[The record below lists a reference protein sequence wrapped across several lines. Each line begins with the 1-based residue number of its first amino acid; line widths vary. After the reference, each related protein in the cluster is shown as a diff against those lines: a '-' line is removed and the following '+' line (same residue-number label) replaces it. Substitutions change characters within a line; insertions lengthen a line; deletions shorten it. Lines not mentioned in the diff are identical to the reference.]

1 MPTDSI
7 TERIDQGSS
16 PGGWRPGRETAPS
29 LVVENQPVIARIAG
43 LAGLMLVVLGTLALV
58 INAAGQASRL
68 PPTLASLFLILGIAG
83 MLVHATVDA
92 EQQIRR
98 AYGALG
104 LLLLVA
110 GAALSLLPIKG
121 PVGTQFLPWGFLL
134 LTVSLLFLMPF
145 VRNETDA
152 AWRQRVV
159 FLLGIA
165 GLGLALTGFIG
176 GNVDIRFLMPYGLVL
191 PILGLAFLWTFV
203 GALGTSDDTGYRGAQ
218 VMGFIGAL
226 VIAVSLGRSILP
238 GLFYKWHW
246 LSSRPDP
253 YFLPAGLLLLGLG
266 LIYLCI
272 SYGMCSDH
280 RLIVLARRELAFY
293 FYSPIAYIV
302 FFCLTVVAWYN
313 YTMWASSLF
322 SQGPMGQPTAVP
334 EPILGGYV
342 LNWWSV
348 FVVVFVVPLITMR
361 LLSEERRTGTFE
373 VLFTAPLGEVAV
385 VLSKFIAAFVFFLL
399 LWLPWGLF
407 LIAVRAEGGQ
417 PFEYRP
423 LIGFFLALAA
433 SGAGFIGM
441 GLFFS
446 SCTRNQIA
454 AAVLT
459 VVGMLGWFAIFW
471 GKQIISRE
479 TKSDVWKD
487 VLTHI
492 SYVDLWITSIQGQLD
507 FKSMTFHLTAAVFW
521 LFLTVKVLES
531 RKWR

>member
-1 MPTDSI
+1 MPSESI
-7 TERIDQGSS
+7 TERIDEAGPQ
-16 PGGWRPGRETAPS
+16 GGWRSTRETAPS
-29 LVVENQPVIARIAG
+29 LVVERQPVVARIFG

-104 LLLLVA
+104 LLLLAA
-110 GAALSLLPIKG
+110 GAAVSLLPIKG
-121 PVGTQFLPWGFLL
+121 PVGTQFLPWGFLAL
-134 LTVSLLFLMPF
+134 SVSLLFLMPF
-145 VRNETDA
+145 VRNETEI

-159 FLLGIA
+159 YILGIA
-165 GLGLALTGFIG
+165 GLALALTGFIG
-176 GNVDIRFLMPYGLVL
+176 GNIDIKFLMPYGLLL
-191 PILGLAFLWTFV
+191 PIVGLGFLWAFV
-203 GALGTSDDTGYRGAQ
+203 GALGTSDETGYRGAQ
-218 VMGFIGAL
+218 VMGLIGAL
-226 VIAVSLGRSILP
+226 ALVVALGRSILP

-246 LSSRPDP
+246 LSTRPDP

-266 LIYLCI
+266 LIYLCV

-280 RLIVLARRELAFY
+280 RLIVLARRELAAY

-302 FFCLTVVAWYN
+302 FFCLTLIAWYN
-313 YTMWASSLF
+313 YWDWAIRIF
-322 SQGPMGQPTAVP
+322 GQGPMGPTAVP

-342 LNWWSV
+342 INWWSV
-348 FVVVFVVPLITMR
+348 FVVVLVVPLITMR

-373 VLFTAPLGEVAV
+373 VLFTAPLSEVAV
-385 VLSKFIAAFVFFLL
+385 VLSKFIAAYVFFLF

-433 SGAGFIGM
+433 SGAGFIAM

-459 VVGMLGWFAIFW
+459 VVGMLLLFAIFF
-471 GKQIISRE
+471 GKRVVFQE
-479 TKSDVWKD
+479 TKSDVWNN
-487 VLTHI
+487 VLTHV
-492 SYVDLWITSIQGQLD
+492 SYIDLWITSIQGQLD
-507 FKSMTFHLTAAVFW
+507 FKSMVFHLAAAVFW

>member
-1 MPTDSI
+1 MPTDSN
-7 TERIDQGSS
+7 DQGSS

-159 FLLGIA
+159 YLLGIA

-176 GNVDIRFLMPYGLVL
+176 GNVDLKFLMPYGLVL

-218 VMGFIGAL
+218 VMGLIGAL
-226 VIAVSLGRSILP
+226 VIAVALGRSILP

-280 RLIVLARRELAFY
+280 RFVVLTRRELAAY

-302 FFCLTVVAWYN
+302 LFCLTCVAWFN
-313 YTMWASSLF
+313 YRQWVIGLF
-322 SQGPMGQPTAVP
+322 MPGPMGQPPVVA
-334 EPILGGYV
+334 EPILGNYV

-348 FVVVFVVPLITMR
+348 FVVVLVVPMTTMKV
-361 LLSEERRTGTFE
+361 LSEERRTGTFE

-385 VLSKFIAAFVFFLL
+385 TLSKFLAAFVFFLL

-423 LIGFFLALAA
+423 LIGFFLAVAA
-433 SGAGFIGM
+433 SGAGFVAM
-441 GLFFS
+441 GVFFS
-446 SCTRNQIA
+446 SWTRNQII

-459 VVGMLGWFAIFW
+459 VVGMLFW
-471 GKQIISRE
+471 LAVFFGKRE
-479 TKSDVWKD
+479 LARDNKSEVLSNL
-487 VLTHI
+487 LTHI
-492 SYVDLWITSIQGQLD
+492 CYIDFWITSIQGQLD
-507 FKSMTFHLTAAVFW
+507 LKSMVFHLTAAVFW